1 LGEVLFISDLHLSG
15 EQPETVRLFL
25 DFLEH
30 HAPGA
35 EKLYILGDLFDA
47 WIGDDLEIEPAP
59 QIKAA
64 LKRLSDNGTRIL
76 LMHGNRDFLLG
87 GQFCAQTGAE
97 LINDP
102 IQINL
107 FGTPTLLMHGDL
119 LCTDDL
125 PYQAFRKQVRDPAF
139 ITQFL
144 SRTIPERIAIAQ
156 EYRAKSGE
164 ATSLKA
170 SEIMDI
176 NQTTVAQ
183 YMEDHGV
190 RCLIHGHTHRPGRHD
205 FMLSGVAASRFVLG
219 EWHPDHAE
227 FLVASPEGLRVE
239 TIRPA

>member
-1 LGEVLFISDLHLSG
+1 MAETLFISDLHLSG
-15 EQPETVRLFL
+15 DRPETVRLFL

-30 HAPGA
+30 RAPGA
-35 EKLYILGDLFDA
+35 DRLYILGDLFDA
-47 WIGDDLEIEPAP
+47 WIGDDLEVEPAP

-64 LKRLSDNGTRIL
+64 LKRLSSSGPRIL

-87 GQFCAQTGAE
+87 KQFCAQTGVE

-102 IQINL
+102 TQIDL

-144 SRTIPERIAIAQ
+144 SRAIPERIAIAQ

-170 SEIMDI
+170 AEIMDI

-183 YMEDHGV
+183 YMEDRGV
-190 RCLIHGHTHRPGRHD
+190 RRLIHGHTHRPGRHD

-227 FLVASPEGLRVE
+227 CLVASPEGLRVE
-239 TIRPA
+239 TIRPV

>member
-1 LGEVLFISDLHLSG
+1 MGETLFISDLHLSNDR
-15 EQPETVRLFL
+15 PETVQLFL

-30 HAPGA
+30 RASGA
-35 EKLYILGDLFDA
+35 DRLYILGDLFDT
-47 WIGDDLEIEPAP
+47 WIGDDLEVEPAP

-64 LKRLSDNGTRIL
+64 LKRLHNSGSRIL

-87 GQFCAQTGAE
+87 EQFCAQTGAE
-97 LINDP
+97 LIDDP
-102 IQINL
+102 TQIDL
-107 FGTPTLLMHGDL
+107 FGTATLLMHGDL

-144 SRTIPERIAIAQ
+144 SRAIPERVAIAR

-170 SEIMDI
+170 AEIMDV
-176 NQTTVAQ
+176 NQATVAQ
-183 YMEDHGV
+183 YMENHGV
-190 RCLIHGHTHRPGRHD
+190 RRLIHGHTHRPGRHD
-205 FMLSGVAASRFVLG
+205 FMLSSVVASRFVLG

-227 FLVASPEGLRVE
+227 LLVVSPEGLRVE
-239 TIRPA
+239 TIKPT